1 QQLFVGG
8 RAVPALGEARIDVVS
23 PIDGRLLTTIADGNA
38 GDIDR
43 AVKRARDAFEQGGW
57 SRAAPAQRKKVLL
70 RFADLIE
77 QHALEIA
84 VLGVRDN

>member
-1 QQLFVGG
+1 MQQAQIDRLRSAAIPAQQLFVGG

-43 AVKRARDAFEQGGW
+43 AVKRARD
-57 SRAAPAQRKKVLL
+57 
-70 RFADLIE
+70 
-77 QHALEIA
+77 
-84 VLGVRDN
+84 